1 MELILT
7 DKGRVALESEDLE
20 DNLDTWLGRWLIGI
34 EQGVIGSGDHSFSN
48 WDEFKV
54 WYGEFGYKLTGK
66 LLKGGY
72 ITVIGDTE
80 EEEVNEDVPSY
91 LAGLIGRKKVA
102 EERRRALEPEQE
114 DTAAYLSRMRRQK

>member
-7 DKGRVALESEDLE
+7 DKGKVALESGTLE
-20 DNLDTWLGRWLIGI
+20 DDQSTWHMGRWLIGI

-66 LLKGGY
+66 LLQGGY
-72 ITVIGDTE
+72 ITVTGDIPE
-80 EEEVNEDVPSY
+80 EH
-91 LAGLIGRKKVA
+91 L
-102 EERRRALEPEQE
+102 
-114 DTAAYLSRMRRQK
+114 